1 MMIKDTRAGTPGAT
15 DTGTAGS
22 GAERS
27 RPRRLPALAA
37 AFALALAGTALAAP
51 AAQASERVAY
61 PSTAMEGL
69 PYSGVVRAGDTVH
82 VGGVLGTLRN
92 KPELV
97 PGGIT
102 PETRQS
108 LTYIKEMLELAGS
121 SLELTYKCIVLL
133 ADIDDFP
140 AMNAVFREFFPEDPP
155 TRSTII
161 VPEIP
166 LGAAVEVDCDALA
179 GD

>member
-1 MMIKDTRAGTPGAT
+1 MTRTLANP
-15 DTGTAGS
+15 S
-22 GAERS
+22 
-27 RPRRLPALAA
+27 LPHTLRLAA
-37 AFALALAGTALAAP
+37 ATALALSLLGAAAAP
-51 AAQASERVAY
+51 GQAAERVAY

-69 PYSGVVRAGDTVH
+69 PYSGVVRAGGTVH

-108 LTYIKEMLELAGS
+108 LTYVKEMLELAGS
-121 SLELTYKCIVLL
+121 SLDRTYKCIVLL

-140 AMNAVFREFFPEDPP
+140 AMNAVFREFFPKDPP